1 MIEDFLHRNT
11 VKSPQDI
18 EIQLQLWS
26 YMVAK
31 HFQISL
37 KEVHEMSPE
46 TFQQSLAWTLV
57 GNNQEKQNQ
66 KVQKQQSKSGGKETV
81 PLDYNWLQN
90 EDF

>member
-1 MIEDFLHRNT
+1 MIEDFLHRN
-11 VKSPQDI
+11 VVASPQDI
-18 EIQLQLWS
+18 EIQLQLWC

-46 TFQQSLAWTLV
+46 TFQQSLAWALV
-57 GNNQEKQNQ
+57 GTNQ
-66 KVQKQQSKSGGKETV
+66 QKQAQEVERQKSKSGGKETV